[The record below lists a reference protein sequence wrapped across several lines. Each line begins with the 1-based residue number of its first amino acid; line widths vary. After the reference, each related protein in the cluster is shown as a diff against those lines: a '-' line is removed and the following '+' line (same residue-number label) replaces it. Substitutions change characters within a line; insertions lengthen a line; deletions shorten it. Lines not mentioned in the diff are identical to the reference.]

1 MSTPKSIFRHLR
13 ASGAIGSIYLAG
25 IFFAAAT
32 AILMLRQEVIP
43 FRPGQY
49 VSHNIT
55 SRVDFDFVDPDQLDR
70 LRQRAMAMEPRVY
83 VADDGDY
90 WGALQDDLMTLP
102 DRTYHHEPSE
112 LPDELR
118 GVLDPGDLS
127 ALERF
132 HDRDRLQYDRSVR
145 RYVAQ
150 VKQQFTIGGSP
161 LVVLPKA
168 DRDQEL
174 NRVAPEGQEMVR
186 YVTLISPGVDVER
199 KANVATETY
208 STDLPPEA
216 LIQLQNLAQEFPLSL
231 KTAIA
236 QLTFQFVEE
245 HPTHHLDLQA
255 TRAALD
261 RASDD
266 VSPADAAEHYAYNTI
281 IVPAGQITDRDWE
294 LLRAEN
300 QAFLKTEQSAWL
312 QRLAG
317 TAITVFCLTVVL
329 CAFIAR
335 YQPRLVRNQ
344 WRGAALM
351 GLMLA
356 MLLISALAGIG
367 SGSLYL
373 FGIAPTIL
381 AALILTIAYDQ
392 RFAIGVGGLQ
402 ATLSTLALNESI
414 GFFLILLVGVL
425 VACFL
430 LDDIRTRSKLIE
442 VGGASAI
449 AMILVAAASGLTSLD
464 EIHVVAHNCLDA
476 GAAGL
481 AAGFITLGILPFIE
495 KTFHITT
502 SMTLLELA
510 DATHPLLRR
519 LSMEAPGTYSHSLQV
534 ATLAEAAAEAIG
546 ANSLACRVGGYYHD
560 IGKINKPDYFAENQV
575 GSAPSRHISLSP
587 SVSLM
592 IIIGHVKDGM
602 ELAQQYHLPPKITQF
617 IQQHHG
623 TTLVEYFYQEACKQT
638 AEGPA
643 GVPETK
649 YRYPG
654 PKPKSRETGIM
665 MLADCCESACRAM
678 TQPTAECIEK
688 LVHEL
693 TIRRMHDGQFDE
705 CDLTMRNLE
714 MIQRSLIKSL
724 IGVYHSRMAYPSTSS
739 VTDAPPAR
747 KMA

>member
-1 MSTPKSIFRHLR
+1 MNQRTSIFPHLR

-70 LRQRAMAMEPRVY
+70 LRQRAREMEPRVY
-83 VADDGDY
+83 VAADGDY

-102 DRTYHHEPSE
+102 DRTYHRQPSE
-112 LPDELR
+112 LPDDLR
-118 GVLDPGDLS
+118 GLLDPGDLS

-132 HDRDRLQYDRSVR
+132 HDRDRLQYNRSVR
-145 RYVAQ
+145 RYVGQ
-150 VKQQFTIGGSP
+150 VKQQFTISGAP
-161 LVVLPKA
+161 LVVLAKS
-168 DRDQEL
+168 DRDAEL
-174 NRVAPEGQEMVR
+174 NRIAPDGQEMVR

-199 KANVATETY
+199 KANVAAETY

-216 LIQLQNLAQEFPLSL
+216 LTQLQNLAQEFPLSL
-231 KTAIA
+231 KLAVA
-236 QLTFQFVEE
+236 QLTLQFVED
-245 HPTHHLDLQA
+245 HPTHRLDPEA

-261 RASDD
+261 RAAEE
-266 VSPADAAEHYAYNTI
+266 VSPSDAAEHYAYNTI
-281 IVPAGQITDRDWE
+281 IVPAGQITEHDWE

-300 QAFLKTEQSAWL
+300 QAFLKADQTAWL
-312 QRLAG
+312 QRLTG
-317 TAITVFCLTVVL
+317 TAITVLCLTVVL

-367 SGSLYL
+367 SGSLYF
-373 FGIAPTIL
+373 FGIGPTIL

-392 RFAIGVGGLQ
+392 RFAMGIAGLQ
-402 ATLSTLALNESI
+402 ATLSTLAINESI
-414 GFFLILLVGVL
+414 GFFLILLVGVF

-464 EIHVVAHNCLDA
+464 EIHAVAHNCLDA

-481 AAGFITLGILPFIE
+481 AAGFITLGTLPFIE

-510 DATHPLLRR
+510 DATQPLLRR
-519 LSMEAPGTYSHSLQV
+519 LAMEAPGTYSHSLQV
-534 ATLAEAAAEAIG
+534 ATLSEAAAEAIG

-560 IGKINKPDYFAENQV
+560 IGKINKPDYFAENQLA
-575 GSAPSRHISLSP
+575 SSPSRHLSLSP
-587 SVSLM
+587 NVSLA
-592 IIIGHVKDGM
+592 IIIGHVKDGI
-602 ELAQQYHLPPKITQF
+602 ELAQQYHLPPKIVQF

-638 AEGPA
+638 PA
-643 GVPETK
+643 GTGGVPETQ

-654 PKPKSRETGIM
+654 PKPKCRETGIM

-678 TQPTAECIEK
+678 KQPTPEHIEK

-693 TIRRMHDGQFDE
+693 TLRRMHDRQFDE
-705 CDLTMRNLE
+705 CDLTMRDLE
-714 MIQRSLIKSL
+714 LIQRSLIKSL
-724 IGVYHSRMAYPSTSS
+724 IGVYHTRMAYPSTSGM
-739 VTDAPPAR
+739 TEAAPAR